1 MQLEYIHIAIPN
13 MMREVALLEYFGKK
27 NLLWLILKMNMIC
40 IDKSLVEYFIYSA
53 CKFIIGKSVV
63 MKER

>member
-1 MQLEYIHIAIPN
+1 